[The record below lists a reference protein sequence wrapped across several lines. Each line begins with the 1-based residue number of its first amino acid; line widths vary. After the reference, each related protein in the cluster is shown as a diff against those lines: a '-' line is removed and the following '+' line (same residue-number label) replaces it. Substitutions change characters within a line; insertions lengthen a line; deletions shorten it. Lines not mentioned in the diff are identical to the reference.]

1 MNLCATLFPPRPQ
14 TAMNASPL
22 ATAWISLALVCAASA
37 SASAAAA
44 GKAHEHGVMK
54 LDVVIEGKTLSIAI
68 DSPLDSFLGFE
79 RAPRSD
85 VERKAAAD
93 LLTRLRGPDKG
104 APLFSPD
111 AAAQCTLT
119 KAEVDAPVLEA
130 PKPAAAQGVHADLT
144 ASYTYTCAQPGQ
156 LKSLGVGLFDVW
168 RRLGRIDVQV
178 AGPQG
183 QSRQTLARPARSIK
197 LER

>member
-1 MNLCATLFPPRPQ
+1 MTAKVLTMALASLTLIAGP
-14 TAMNASPL
+14 
-22 ATAWISLALVCAASA
+22 AL
-37 SASAAAA
+37 A

-54 LDVVIEGKTLSIAI
+54 LDVAIEGSTLSIAI
-68 DSPLDSFLGFE
+68 DSPLDSFLSFE
-79 RAPRSD
+79 RAPRTD
-85 VERKAAAD
+85 AERKAAAD

-130 PKPAAAQGVHADLT
+130 PKPAAVQSVHADLT
-144 ASYTYTCAQPGQ
+144 ASYTYACAQPGQ

-183 QSRQTLARPARSIK
+183 QSRQTLTRAARSIK